1 MGDRVLWSFRH
12 DLPGE
17 TDEQLT
23 DRARTGDKSAFG
35 ELYRRHRKAAE
46 STAWCLLRSKSDAD
60 DVVSDAFT
68 GVLSALRNGRGPRD
82 NFRGYL
88 LACVRNGCRS
98 RRTPAVLVDQNQLD
112 RWNPALEDPEKY
124 VEADTV
130 ARAFSSLAPRW
141 QQALWMTEVEQLP
154 ATEVSERLEL
164 SPNATAA
171 LTHRARQAFAEAY
184 LAEHIGATTAKD
196 CLRIAPHL
204 PGYVRNQL
212 REQQLAAVE
221 RHLVNCQRC
230 AAAVADL
237 RDVNASLRSLLPV
250 APQTL
255 GAAAVATEATMTA
268 TTMGGGLTLGLPSTG
283 LLVKGLVAVLLVA
296 PVLSTDSPSSAGRE
310 TRVESAAEAVATSP
324 IAEIDAAAPVTEP
337 TASSDRVEPIPTTT
351 IEATT
356 PAAPEPALV
365 SPESVSEE
373 QPAAMLPVV
382 PVTQLAVPS
391 VPALPVPSLLQAVP
405 PLPDVLDGVVN
416 DAVLPLVGGATE
428 PVVETLDEALAMM
441 GFGTSGATV
450 VMLRSLV
457 PILDGPLL
465 GPVVDELLD
474 LTSIGDG
481 SIQAAA
487 TAGEPAASGDLDD
500 PSNEA
505 GAPVLSPGGS
515 PTVDVSGA
523 PPGGSAPV
531 STPGAAVSIP
541 AVTTP
546 AVTTPAMTTPAVTT
560 PAISVPS
567 ISVPLPNLPVTT
579 LAAITL
585 PTVTLPDLLG

>member
-23 DRARTGDKSAFG
+23 DRGAGDKSAFG

-98 RRTPAVLVDQNQLD
+98 RRAPTVLVDQNQLD

-196 CLRIAPHL
+196 CLRVAPHL

-268 TTMGGGLTLGLPSTG
+268 TTVGGGLTLGLPSTG

-296 PVLSTDSPSSAGRE
+296 PVLSTDSPSSAGRRPGPRARSRLWR
-310 TRVESAAEAVATSP
+310 RVRSP
-324 IAEIDAAAPVTEP
+324 R
-337 TASSDRVEPIPTTT
+337 SSPR
-351 IEATT
+351 
-356 PAAPEPALV
+356 
-365 SPESVSEE
+365 
-373 QPAAMLPVV
+373 
-382 PVTQLAVPS
+382 
-391 VPALPVPSLLQAVP
+391 
-405 PLPDVLDGVVN
+405 
-416 DAVLPLVGGATE
+416 
-428 PVVETLDEALAMM
+428 
-441 GFGTSGATV
+441 
-450 VMLRSLV
+450 LRS
-457 PILDGPLL
+457 PNRRPRA
-465 GPVVDELLD
+465 
-474 LTSIGDG
+474 IG
-481 SIQAAA
+481 SSRCRR
-487 TAGEPAASGDLDD
+487 PRSRPRRRPH
-500 PSNEA
+500 PSR
-505 GAPVLSPGGS
+505 
-515 PTVDVSGA
+515 
-523 PPGGSAPV
+523 
-531 STPGAAVSIP
+531 
-541 AVTTP
+541 
-546 AVTTPAMTTPAVTT
+546 
-560 PAISVPS
+560 PS
-567 ISVPLPNLPVTT
+567 
-579 LAAITL
+579 
-585 PTVTLPDLLG
+585 